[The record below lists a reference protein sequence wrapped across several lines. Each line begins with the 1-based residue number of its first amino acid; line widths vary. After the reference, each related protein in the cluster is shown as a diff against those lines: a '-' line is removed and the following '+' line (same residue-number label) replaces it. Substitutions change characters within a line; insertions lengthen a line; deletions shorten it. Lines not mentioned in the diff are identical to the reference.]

1 MIRFIVAFL
10 AFYSATAFAILEV
23 TILKKAEDA
32 FPIVISPFLVKGD
45 AKQGELIA
53 EIMRDNFN
61 RSGEFSA
68 SSADYII
75 TSQVD
80 FDKWQAKK
88 AEAIVIGKLEQVS
101 KKIFNVE
108 IELLDVYSRKTLY
121 AKKFS
126 VHNSGIRRITHYLS
140 DQIYFALLGEKGS
153 FDTRLAYVTV
163 ANKGQGKREYRL
175 EISDSDAQNPQT
187 ILRAASPIL
196 SPAWSPDQN
205 QIAYVSFKNGQ
216 SEVFIQYPFVRRK
229 TQKLPYFDGIASAPA
244 WHPNGESIVLT
255 LSKDGNKDI
264 YSYHLKDEKLTRL
277 TSDVSIDT
285 EASYSADGERIAFTS
300 NRSGQ
305 VQVYIKH
312 LKTGKIN
319 RATFVGSYNA
329 KAVFSPDGK
338 SLALVHR
345 VDKDY
350 RIALLDIATKDLMV
364 MTQNKLDESPF
375 FSPNGSM
382 IIFATN
388 KDDSGV
394 LSVVSIL
401 GHETFELASKA
412 GEVREPNWSHYSK

>member
-1 MIRFIVAFL
+1 MRQFAAAFL
-10 AFYSATAFAILEV
+10 AFYVTASFAILEV
-23 TILKKAEDA
+23 TILKKDENA
-32 FPIVISPFLVKGD
+32 FPIVISPFAVKGD
-45 AKQGELIA
+45 AKQGEVIA
-53 EIMRDNFN
+53 NIMRDNFN
-61 RSGEFSA
+61 RSGEFNA

-75 TSQVD
+75 NSQIN
-80 FDKWQAKK
+80 FDKWKDKK
-88 AEAIVIGKLEQVS
+88 IEAIVIGKLEQVS
-101 KKIFNVE
+101 KNIFNVE
-108 IELLDVYSRKTLY
+108 IELIDTYTRKTLY
-121 AKKFS
+121 AKKFA

-140 DQIYFALLGEKGS
+140 DQIYFALLGVKGS

-163 ANKGQGKREYRL
+163 TNMSNGKREYRL

-187 ILRAASPIL
+187 IFRAASPIL

-205 QIAYVSFKNGQ
+205 KIAYVSFKNGR
-216 SEVFIQYPFVRRK
+216 SEVFIQYPFMRRK
-229 TQKLPYFDGIASAPA
+229 TQKLPYFNGIASAPA
-244 WHPNGESIVLT
+244 WHPNGESLIMT

-277 TSDVSIDT
+277 TKDVGIDT

-305 VQVYIKH
+305 VQVYIKY
-312 LKTGKIN
+312 LKTGAIK
-319 RATFVGSYNA
+319 RATFEGSYNA

-350 RIALLDIATKDLMV
+350 RIALLDIATKDLIV
-364 MTQNKLDESPF
+364 ITDNKLDESPF
-375 FSPNGSM
+375 FSPNGGM
-382 IIFATN
+382 IIFASN
-388 KDDSGV
+388 KGDTGV

-401 GHETFELASKA
+401 GHQTFELASKA

>member
-1 MIRFIVAFL
+1 MIKLVIVFL
-10 AFYSATAFAILEV
+10 TLYATAAVAVLEV
-23 TILKKAEDA
+23 TVLKKDENA
-32 FPIVISPFLVKGD
+32 FPIVISPFSVKGD
-45 AKQGELIA
+45 AKQGEVIA
-53 EIMRDNFN
+53 HIMRDNFN
-61 RSGEFSA
+61 RSGEFNA
-68 SSADYII
+68 SSADYIV
-75 TSQVD
+75 TSQID
-80 FDKWQAKK
+80 FGKWQAQKI
-88 AEAIVIGKLEQVS
+88 EAVVIGKLEQVS
-101 KKIFNVE
+101 EKVFNVE
-108 IELLDVYSRKTLY
+108 IELLDIYSRKTLY
-121 AKKFS
+121 AKKFA
-126 VHNSGIRRITHYLS
+126 VHDSGIRRITHYLS

-163 ANKGQGKREYRL
+163 VDKGKRKREYRL

-205 QIAYVSFKNGQ
+205 KIAYVSFKNGR
-216 SEVFIQYPFVRRK
+216 SEVFIQYPFMRRK

-244 WHPNGESIVLT
+244 WHPSGESIVLT
-255 LSKDGNKDI
+255 LSKGGNKDI
-264 YSYHLKDEKLTRL
+264 YSYHLKNDKLTRL
-277 TSDVSIDT
+277 THDTGIDT

-319 RATFVGSYNA
+319 RATFNGSYNA

-345 VDKDY
+345 VDRDY
-350 RIALLDIATKDLMV
+350 RIALLDIETKDLTI
-364 MTQNKLDESPF
+364 MTENKLDESPF
-375 FSPNGSM
+375 FSPNGGM

-388 KDDSGV
+388 KGDSGV

-401 GHETFELASKA
+401 GRETFELASKS